1 MKIMH
6 ILLKN
11 KGHIV
16 SRTDIMEFLWMDDS
30 FVDENTLT
38 VNITRIR
45 KKLEEIGLDNFIST
59 RKGQGYIIE

>member
-1 MKIMH
+1 
-6 ILLKN
+6 
-11 KGHIV
+11 
-16 SRTDIMEFLWMDDS
+16 MEFLWMDDS